1 MAEKGTGREEEGKSK
16 QEEMK
21 AKGRV
26 GGVNGRKRLLRKL
39 QKTNPVEEFFNSEMK

>member
-1 MAEKGTGREEEGKSK
+1 MARTKMAEKGTEREEEGKSK

-26 GGVNGRKRLLRKL
+26 GGVNGRKRLRKL
-39 QKTNPVEEFFNSEMK
+39 QKNKPS